1 MYHKEFSDTVFVS
14 ASIWSVH
21 VSLSI
26 MPVFDT
32 YTFIYSATIGLVSG
46 VARLGHTG
54 AHALATRGCAQ
65 LVHVYAFELS
75 VLIVLLSIA
84 N

>member
-1 MYHKEFSDTVFVS
+1 
-14 ASIWSVH
+14 
-21 VSLSI
+21 

-32 YTFIYSATIGLVSG
+32 YTLIYSATIGLVSG

-65 LVHVYAFELS
+65 PVHVRIRTTGADSIVVDCELS
-75 VLIVLLSIA
+75 CKRS
-84 N
+84 